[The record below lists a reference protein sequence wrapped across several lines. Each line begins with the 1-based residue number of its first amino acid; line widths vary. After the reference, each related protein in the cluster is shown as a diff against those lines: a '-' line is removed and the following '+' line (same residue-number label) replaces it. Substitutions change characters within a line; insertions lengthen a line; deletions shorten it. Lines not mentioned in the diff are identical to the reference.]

1 MLSADDHPGLFSFM
15 VGMIVIV
22 MAGVALSL
30 VVDRRLSFSSGK
42 MRNQRELTL
51 ERAELEGLV
60 ASREERSRLLESQSA
75 KSQTE
80 TKVFEAISGKLNALQ
95 QRREVLDQARGQLK
109 GAITRLED
117 DFSTFRVRYRQG
129 TWSRAPG
136 EKLGNLVLAN
146 GREYRDA
153 VITRVTDVGLEIR
166 HADGIARIQ
175 APELDRKIQDR
186 FQWNDE
192 ERRRTLKDEH
202 KNLQSIPETVVEKDT
217 PDTSAFSESAAR
229 GSSRSQPGMDSDA
242 IKLSEL
248 RRLVVAWKSKVNQLE
263 ADRSEALSNSGFGNR
278 TSVPGSLETWSAKA
292 ARLGNELARANS
304 ALAIAKS
311 DLAVVAPGD
320 PLLRPDPV
328 RR

>member
-22 MAGVALSL
+22 MAGVMLSL

-42 MRNQRELTL
+42 MRNQRELSL
-51 ERAELEGLV
+51 ERVELEGLV
-60 ASREERSRLLESQSA
+60 ASREERSRLFESQSA
-75 KSQTE
+75 KSQMETE
-80 TKVFEAISGKLNALQ
+80 VFESTSGKLKALQ
-95 QRREVLDQARGQLK
+95 QQQEVLEKACENLK
-109 GAITRLED
+109 GEIATLEV
-117 DFSTFRVRYRQG
+117 DFSAFRERYRKG
-129 TWSRAPG
+129 AWSRAPG
-136 EKLGNLVLAN
+136 EKLGTVVLTN

-153 VITRVTDVGLEIR
+153 TITRVTDVGLEIR

-192 ERRRTLKDEH
+192 ERRRTLKNEH
-202 KNLQSIPETVVEKDT
+202 RNLQSISEAVVESAT
-217 PDTSAFSESAAR
+217 TDTSAFSESAAR
-229 GSSRSQPGMDSDA
+229 GSLRPQAGGGSDA
-242 IKLSEL
+242 LKVSEL

-263 ADRSEALSNSGFGNR
+263 FDRSEALSNSGFGNR

-311 DLAVVAPGD
+311 ELAVVAPDD